1 MKYVKEL
8 TEDEKNELRKMKNEH
23 QSSRARA
30 RAHSILLSNE
40 GYNKKEIA
48 KIQEVDEGTV
58 SRWLKRW
65 TEKGIDGLPDKPKSG
80 RPPILTTEE
89 EKIVLQAIEEDPRSL
104 KNAQAKVAE
113 ETNKQV
119 SKWTIKRILKRAKK
133 KWKRM
138 RKGLPKKPDEALY
151 EYKKAQIQKV
161 KENAERYGA
170 IDLVYFDEAGFSQMP
185 VVPYAWQSI
194 GQTLEIPATRG
205 KRLTVLGFFSHT
217 QTFTSFTVQGKVD
230 SAVVID
236 IFDRFAQSISK
247 VTYVVLDNAST
258 HTSHAFKAKIPEW
271 QDKGLFLIYLP
282 PYSPQL
288 NLIEILWRFIKYQWL
303 PLSAYL
309 SFNNLKSAL
318 QFVLDNIG
326 SQYRITFA

>member
-1 MKYVKEL
+1 MKNVKEL

-48 KIQEVDEGTV
+48 KIQEVDEDTV

-80 RPPILTTEE
+80 RPRILTTDE
-89 EKIVLQAIEEDPRSL
+89 EKVVLQAIEEDPRSL
-104 KNAQAKVAE
+104 KNAQAKVVA

-119 SKWTIKRILKRAKK
+119 SKWTVKRILKRAKK

-138 RKGLPKKPDEALY
+138 RTKPHKKPDEGLYQHKQAL
-151 EYKKAQIQKV
+151 IQKV
-161 KENAERYGA
+161 KKNAEDYGA
-170 IDLVYFDEAGFSQMP
+170 IDLVYFDEASFSLVP
-185 VVPYAWQSI
+185 SVPYAWQPI
-194 GQTLEIPATRG
+194 GQTLVIPSSRS
-205 KRLTVLGFFSHT
+205 KRLTVLGFFSYS
-217 QTFTSFTVQGKVD
+217 QAFTSFTVQGKVD

-236 IFDRFAQSISK
+236 IFDRFAQSISI

-282 PYSPQL
+282 TYSPQL
-288 NLIEILWRFIKYQWL
+288 NLIEIVWRFIKYQWI

-309 SFNNLKSAL
+309 SFDNLKSDL
-318 QFVLDNIG
+318 QFVLDNVG
-326 SQYRITFA
+326 TKYRISFA